1 MTHCITTTSLHGTA
15 RLSDRSLIR
24 RLFDRLQATRILY
37 KQRKA
42 LALLDDAMLRD
53 IGVNREQANSEANR
67 PVWDAP
73 KHWKV

>member
-1 MTHCITTTSLHGTA
+1 MTHCSDTTNLPGTA
-15 RLSDRSLIR
+15 RLSDRSSIR
-24 RLFDRLQATRILY
+24 RLFDRLQAAHILY

-42 LALLDDAMLRD
+42 LISLDDAMLRD
-53 IGVNREQANSEANR
+53 IGVTREQANSEANR